1 MIWITDFV
9 NFRRGAYNP
18 RTQVGISKVTVP
30 EGSATSNM
38 PERASRMEFTKSC
51 VAAVLSTE
59 GANCSDWMRGTRRMS
74 SVWYSVCI
82 RATKYARNQGVA
94 EALEVSE
101 ELSSYRE
108 WSSVGAGA

>member
-38 PERASRMEFTKSC
+38 PERASRMEFIKSC
-51 VAAVLSTE
+51 VAAVL
-59 GANCSDWMRGTRRMS
+59 
-74 SVWYSVCI
+74 
-82 RATKYARNQGVA
+82 
-94 EALEVSE
+94 
-101 ELSSYRE
+101 
-108 WSSVGAGA
+108 